1 VGKYENLG
9 NDQIRITE
17 LPVGTWTM
25 PYITF
30 LEGLLDGVVDKS
42 GKKLPA
48 QIRDM
53 VSLST
58 EKVVDITV
66 TLPKGQLAV
75 LEAALDG
82 ETGLNGLHKLLK
94 LSTTVSTTN
103 MHLFD
108 KDMKLHK
115 YGNVCEIIDAFYP
128 VRIETYRVRKAALL
142 AELSNRLIRLSNRER
157 YILAILAGEIDLRR
171 KTNAQVDAML
181 EGASYTRI
189 GEGGYDYLT
198 KMAMNSV
205 TEENVAKIVREKA
218 ETETQRL
225 ALEAKTVEAM
235 WLDELDVF
243 DREYASYRVIRE
255 RIQAEGVKG
264 KGAGGA
270 KKPKTVGAGGAKKV
284 VGVKPVNGGGVSK

>member
-1 VGKYENLG
+1 
-9 NDQIRITE
+9 
-17 LPVGTWTM
+17 
-25 PYITF
+25 
-30 LEGLLDGVVDKS
+30 LDGVVDKS
-42 GKKLPA
+42 GKKSAA
-48 QIRDM
+48 QIRDI
-53 VSLST
+53 VPLST

-66 TLPKGQLAV
+66 TLPKGQLVV
-75 LEAALDG
+75 LEAAVDG
-82 ETGLNGLHKLLK
+82 ETGLNGVHKLFK

-115 YGNVCEIIDAFYP
+115 YGSVAEIIDAFYP

-142 AELSNRLIRLSNRER
+142 EELSNRLIRLSNRER

-181 EGASYTRI
+181 EGACYTRI

-218 ETETQRL
+218 DTEAQRA

-243 DREYASYRVIRE
+243 DREYVSYRVIRE
-255 RIQAEGVKG
+255 RIQAEGVKSG
-264 KGAGGA
+264 GGGAA
-270 KKPKTVGAGGAKKV
+270 KKPKTAGGVKKV
-284 VGVKPVNGGGVSK
+284 SVGVKQVNGGGVSR